1 MESNSLKK
9 IAEFIGK
16 KVDEAKVNGVIIGLS
31 GGLDSS
37 VAAALSVRALGKEMI
52 LGLIMPSPTT
62 NPDDTRDAE
71 ELARSLD
78 IQYKKIPLE
87 PILEAFRGSLE
98 LDKVAYGNLMARVR
112 MILLYYYANLNNLLV
127 VGTGN
132 KSELSVGY
140 FTKYGDGG
148 CDILPLGDLYKT
160 EVRKLAREL
169 VIPEKI
175 IEKTPAAGLWEGQTD
190 EGELGIKYEELDKVL
205 KGEAKSER
213 VRELIT
219 ASEHKRRTPE
229 ICRLKNP

>member
-1 MESNSLKK
+1 MEK
-9 IAEFIGK
+9 ITRFIEK
-16 KVDEAKVNGVIIGLS
+16 KVDEAKADGVVIGLS

-37 VAAALSVRALGKEMI
+37 VVAALSVRALGKEGV
-52 LGLIMPSPTT
+52 LGLLLPSPTT

-98 LDKVAYGNLMARVR
+98 VDKFAYGNLMARVR

-132 KSELSVGY
+132 KTELSVGY

-148 CDILPLGDLYKT
+148 CDMLPLGDLYKT
-160 EVRKLAREL
+160 EVKELAKEL
-169 VIPEKI
+169 AIPEKI
-175 IEKTPAAGLWEGQTD
+175 IEKTPTAGLWEGQTD
-190 EGELGIKYEELDKVL
+190 EGELGIKYEELDNVL
-205 KGEAKSER
+205 KGKAKSER
-213 VRELIT
+213 VQELIK
-219 ASEHKRRTPE
+219 ASEHKRRAPD
-229 ICRLKNP
+229 ICLLKNP